1 MKYYKP
7 CLEVTQLENKIN
19 QLETYKLKVDSPREN
34 FKEFLKINRL
44 ILKSQQ
50 SFRSKKHDIF
60 TEQVNKIA
68 LSSNGDQR
76 LIQ

>member
-7 CLEVTQLENKIN
+7 CLEVIQLENKIN

-50 SFRSKKHDIF
+50 SFRSEKHDIF

>member
-19 QLETYKLKVDSPREN
+19 QLETYKLKVDSPQEN

-50 SFRSKKHDIF
+50 SFRSEKHDIF

>member
-50 SFRSKKHDIF
+50 SFRSEKHDIF

>member
-19 QLETYKLKVDSPREN
+19 QPETYKLKVDSPREN

-50 SFRSKKHDIF
+50 SFRSEKHDIF

>member
-19 QLETYKLKVDSPREN
+19 QPETYKLKVDSPREN

>member
-50 SFRSKKHDIF
+50 SFRSEKHDIF

-68 LSSNGDQR
+68 LSSNSDQR

>member
-19 QLETYKLKVDSPREN
+19 QLETYKLKVDSLREN

-50 SFRSKKHDIF
+50 SFRSEKHDIF